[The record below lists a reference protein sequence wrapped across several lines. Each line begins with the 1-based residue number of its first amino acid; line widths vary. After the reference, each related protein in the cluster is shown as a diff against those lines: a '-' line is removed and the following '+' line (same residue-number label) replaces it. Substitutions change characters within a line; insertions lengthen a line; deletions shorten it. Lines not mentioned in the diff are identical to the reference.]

1 MKLIHSLYLAA
12 ALSVASVGSL
22 MAQSASKQ
30 FTHTVTKGQSLY
42 SIASMYNVSIDNIVR
57 LNPGSE
63 TMIRPGQK
71 LVIPQNET
79 SGQVVFHTIQPGETL
94 YKLTVKY
101 GVSAERICR
110 ANPGLSAK
118 NFRIGQVVAI
128 PPVGKQENVQQTT
141 QPQAAVVA
149 TPTEQAQPK
158 SQGLK
163 PNCRD
168 MHRVKRKETI
178 YSISRQYGIT
188 EAELIAANPELKKEK
203 LKKGKFLCIPYTTPS
218 SSKQKTEEVTQAP
231 TNAVVPT
238 DAELF
243 DKNKK
248 ESKKLSTIKAAI
260 VLPFNTDG
268 TGSYDE
274 QIRMVEYYEGFLMA
288 VDSLK
293 EKGVSLDLY
302 TYDSGQTVASVKRVL
317 SKPELQNVDIIF
329 GPAHTDQVKPMAE
342 FAQQHNI
349 RLVVPFTSKSDE
361 VFNNP
366 SVYQI
371 NTPQSYLYSEVYEHY
386 LRKFPNAHVVF
397 LDAETGHNDK
407 DDFIKG
413 LKEELKNNQITF
425 KELKG
430 ESINPEG
437 MKLVVDSLRENVLI
451 PTSGKNV
458 ALIKILPQMI
468 VTAREHPNYNMKLFG
483 YPEWQTYTHDHLSSF
498 FELDTYFY
506 SSFYTNNLFP
516 AAVRFTQSYR
526 RWFSKDMANTYPK
539 YGMLG
544 FDMAYF
550 FLQGLHKYGS
560 NFEEYMNQMMVTPI
574 QTGFKFERVNNW
586 GGFINRKVFF
596 VNFTKN
602 YELIKLDFE

>member
-1 MKLIHSLYLAA
+1 MKFIHSLYLAA
-12 ALSVASVGSL
+12 ALTVVSSGSL
-22 MAQSASKQ
+22 VAQTVSNQ

-42 SIASMYNVSIDNIVR
+42 SISSMYNVSIEDIIR

-63 TMIRPGQK
+63 KTIRAGQV
-71 LVIPQNET
+71 LNIPQK
-79 SGQVVFHTIQPGETL
+79 SAGGQVVFHTIQAGETL

-101 GVSAERICR
+101 GVTAERICR

-118 NFRIGQVVAI
+118 NFRIGQVIAI
-128 PPVGKQENVQQTT
+128 PAVAQQE
-141 QPQAAVVA
+141 VA
-149 TPTEQAQPK
+149 TPQPEALPAPQVNTSAK
-158 SQGLK
+158 EEGLQ
-163 PNCRD
+163 PNCRE
-168 MHRVKRKETI
+168 MHKIKRKETV
-178 YSISRQYGIT
+178 YSISRMYGIT
-188 EAELIAANPELKKEK
+188 EEELIAANPEIKGKK
-203 LKKGKFLCIPYTTPS
+203 LKKGKFLCIPYTKQQNKKDQVTP
-218 SSKQKTEEVTQAP
+218 KPEATVAP
-231 TNAVVPT
+231 TDT
-238 DAELF
+238 ELF

-248 ESKKLSTIKAAI
+248 ESRKFSTIKAAV
-260 VLPFNTDG
+260 VLPFNVDG
-268 TGSYDE
+268 TGNPDE
-274 QIRMVEYYEGFLMA
+274 QLRMVEYYEGFLMA

-293 EKGVSLDLY
+293 EKGVSIDLY
-302 TYDSGQTVASVKRVL
+302 TYDSGKTTASVSQVL
-317 SKPELQNVDIIF
+317 NKPEMKSMDIIF
-329 GPAHTDQVKPMAE
+329 GPAHADQVKPMAD
-342 FAQQHNI
+342 FAKKNNV
-349 RLVVPFTSKSDE
+349 RLVVPFTSKGDD
-361 VFNNP
+361 VFDNP

-386 LRKFPNAHVVF
+386 LRKFPNANVIF

-413 LKEELKNNQITF
+413 LKEELKNKQITF

-437 MKLVVDSLRENVLI
+437 MKLAVDSLRENVII

-468 VTAREHPNYNMKLFG
+468 VTAREHPNYDMKLFG

-516 AAVRFTQSYR
+516 AAIQFTQSYR
-526 RWFSKDMANTYPK
+526 RWFSKDMANTYPR

-544 FDMAYF
+544 FDTAFF

-560 NFEEYMNQMMVTPI
+560 NFEDNMNNMMVTPI
-574 QTGFKFERVNNW
+574 QTGFKFDRVNNW

-596 VNFTKN
+596 VHFTKN